1 MDGSPWIRQCMG
13 DKESWGEQIWKQSVN
28 YNMLMASRDLKGR
41 TWVNSHVS
49 TLIKEAQVMSQEQAQ
64 GTVCLKVRLADMP
77 APV

>member
-1 MDGSPWIRQCMG
+1 
-13 DKESWGEQIWKQSVN
+13 
-28 YNMLMASRDLKGR
+28 MASRDLKGH

-64 GTVCLKVRLADMP
+64 GTVCLKVRLDDMP